1 MRSIGIPVADRP
13 ECVIALDVAFS
24 LAQTLKADINGY
36 HIVPNRRV
44 SKSLDLQNLQPEAWP
59 DITEVEAK
67 AAAESAR
74 KLFESMADSYQYKVT
89 SKHGTTNSPHAIF
102 KDKSGSPEKLIPLF
116 GPVNDMLVVS
126 RPKSKGN
133 NKAAIIMMSALLY
146 TATPVMVLPQKK
158 IKPKMKRIAIAWNN
172 GRAEG
177 ILTRAMVPVLQAA
190 DEVVFIT
197 EGKDHQ
203 EGPSAKEMMDF
214 LKAYGIKSRLK
225 RITGKKTAES
235 LVSTA
240 KAEKADIMLCGAYS
254 RGRTRQVL
262 FGGVTQ
268 HLLTKTDFPVVLL
281 HV

>member
-13 ECVIALDVAFS
+13 ECVIALDVAFN
-24 LAQTLKADINGY
+24 LAQTLNADINGY

-44 SKSLDLQNLQPEAWP
+44 SKSLDLQNLQPDAWP

-74 KLFESMADSYQYKVT
+74 KLFESMAETYEYKVAN
-89 SKHGTTNSPHAIF
+89 KHGTANAPHAVF

-133 NKAAIIMMSALLY
+133 NKAAIIMMSALMH

-158 IKPKMKRIAIAWNN
+158 IKPNMKRIAIAWNN

-177 ILTRAMVPVLQAA
+177 LLTRAMVPVLQAA
-190 DEVVFIT
+190 EDVVFIT
-197 EGKDHQ
+197 EGKDHHD
-203 EGPSAKEMMDF
+203 GPTAKDMMSF
-214 LKAYGIKSRLK
+214 LSAYGIKPRLK
-225 RITGKKTAES
+225 RLTAKNTAES
-235 LVSTA
+235 LVSAA

-254 RGRTRQVL
+254 RGRTRQLL

-268 HLLTKTDFPVVLL
+268 HLLTKTDFPIVLL